1 MLNQRAQSKNSA
13 TANLNFCSLVQPWQE
28 NACSIF
34 SSHSRYASGLL
45 LPLNGGTVSLIPSTL
60 LCLGPPSSFPL
71 LSWHVTSYRHQDLQH
86 HNSINFLFLQS
97 CRRALHY
104 FFSSS
109 FVIVQSQHQVTTF
122 ELHPDEEGHHHLLR
136 PYFEKQIEFIKVN
149 IYDPHLG
156 DTVSFHK
163 DHFIQGWFMTPFINV
178 TQWTLIVSPF
188 H

>member
-34 SSHSRYASGLL
+34 SSHSRYASRLL
-45 LPLNGGTVSLIPSTL
+45 LPLNGGTISLIPSTL

-149 IYDPHLG
+149 IYDPHHSVHMFTIDRMVALNMAFK
-156 DTVSFHK
+156 TYVLHSC
-163 DHFIQGWFMTPFINV
+163 
-178 TQWTLIVSPF
+178 L
-188 H
+188 